1 MLQTTEMK
9 RARLF
14 ILLSSLWNGGF
25 GLTNTTHTWTTAED
39 ASSRENMAS
48 ATVALNTMLSTP
60 QITSAEIATVPEA
73 RTSEES
79 LLKSTLPP
87 SETGAPPGNVRN
99 PTLTPPGKTEGV
111 LKLQPLAL
119 PTKPSLK
126 FSPRAESVVLSN
138 STMKFLQSFARKSNQ
153 QAISPNSVSGGPGNR
168 SPRETYLSRGDNGG
182 SQKTN
187 DQKSSFETTRGK

>member
-9 RARLF
+9 RAKLF

-25 GLTNTTHTWTTAED
+25 GLINTTHTWTTPED
-39 ASSRENMAS
+39 ASSQENMAS
-48 ATVALNTMLSTP
+48 ATVSLNKMLPTP
-60 QITSAEIATVPEA
+60 QIMSAEIATIPEA
-73 RTSEES
+73 RTFEKS
-79 LLKSTLPP
+79 LLKSTKPP
-87 SETGAPPGNVRN
+87 SKTGTPPEGVGNQ
-99 PTLTPPGKTEGV
+99 TLTPPEKTEGA

-153 QAISPNSVSGGPGNR
+153 QVISPNAVAGDLGNR
-168 SPRETYLSRGDNGG
+168 SPRETYLSRGDSSG

-187 DQKSSFETTRGK
+187 YQKSSFETTRGK